1 MLLPLTEPIPF
12 LQNSNQTIKKRNKF
26 KENTVI
32 LYILFYKT
40 LIDNP
45 FVYDKSFV
53 QINNKQPFVS
63 GFQLKKSTDLS
74 MIAMIVENENDV
86 NFLQLLS

>member
-12 LQNSNQTIKKRNKF
+12 LQNSSQTIKKRNKF
-26 KENTVI
+26 KENTLMLCI
-32 LYILFYKT
+32 LSYKA
-40 LIDNP
+40 LIDNS

-63 GFQLKKSTDLS
+63 EFQLKKT
-74 MIAMIVENENDV
+74 NELINDR
-86 NFLQLLS
+86 NDCGK